1 MTLPTTITIGDPLPS
16 NLNAT
21 NTAINRAVEGTGW
34 RAITSQLQNGW
45 TAGSVRIRR
54 RGDTVELKTAGLNG
68 TNATADTFLNTT
80 ATPDLQAFMTIVGQG
95 AEVGYRRSTSSDT
108 TVGVFVGNTAMSSPA
123 RVKTSDNY
131 QTARWDVGDR
141 AWPTTLPGTAV

>member
-1 MTLPTTITIGDPLPS
+1 MALPTNITIGDPLPS

-45 TAGSVRIRR
+45 TAVSVRIRR

-68 TNATADTFLNTT
+68 TAATADTFLNTT
-80 ATPDLQAFMTIVGQG
+80 ATPDLQAFMP
-95 AEVGYRRSTSSDT
+95 EVGNGIEFALRRSTSSDAHL
-108 TVGVFVGNTAMSSPA
+108 GVFVSNTTATSPA
-123 RVKTSDNY
+123 RVKASDNY
-131 QTARWDVGDR
+131 QTVSWDVGKR